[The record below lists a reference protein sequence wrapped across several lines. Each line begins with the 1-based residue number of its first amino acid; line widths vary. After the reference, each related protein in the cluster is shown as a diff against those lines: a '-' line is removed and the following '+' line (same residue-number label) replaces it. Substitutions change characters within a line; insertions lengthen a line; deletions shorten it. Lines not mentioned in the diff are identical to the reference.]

1 MSKKIDIRE
10 IHNNFEHLLFERD
23 ALITSDSISQKIDE
37 LDNQLLEMITTGI
50 YSGVAFSERMNL
62 WKPNSVSLS
71 ESLEND
77 STIDA
82 EDGKITVREALT
94 RKIEK
99 ERKFKSVQNWS
110 MLACTILLVLYYMI
124 VGWWI

>member
-10 IHNNFEHLLFERD
+10 IHTNFEHLLFERD
-23 ALITSDSISQKIDE
+23 ALIASDSTSSKIDE
-37 LDNQLLEMITTGI
+37 LDNQLLEIITSGI
-50 YSGVAFSERMNL
+50 NTGVAFSERMNL
-62 WKPNSVSLS
+62 WKPNSVLLS
-71 ESLEND
+71 ESLDHD
-77 STIDA
+77 SIIDA
-82 EDGKITVREALT
+82 EDEKITVREALT

-124 VGWWI
+124 VGWWV

>member
-23 ALITSDSISQKIDE
+23 ALIASDSISQKIDE
-37 LDNQLLEMITTGI
+37 LDNQLLEIIISGI
-50 YSGVAFSERMNL
+50 NTGVAFSERMNL
-62 WKPNSVSLS
+62 WKPNSVLSSVSLD
-71 ESLEND
+71 NNPI
-77 STIDA
+77 IDA
-82 EDGKITVREALT
+82 VDGKITVREALT

-110 MLACTILLVLYYMI
+110 MLTCTILLVFYYMV
-124 VGWWI
+124 VGWWV

>member
-10 IHNNFEHLLFERD
+10 IHTNFEHLLFERD
-23 ALITSDSISQKIDE
+23 ALIASDSTSSKIDE
-37 LDNQLLEMITTGI
+37 LDNQLLEIITSGI
-50 YSGVAFSERMNL
+50 NIGVAFSERMNL

-71 ESLEND
+71 ESLDND
-77 STIDA
+77 PTIDA
-82 EDGKITVREALT
+82 EDEKITVREALA